1 MGMLTGAAKVAGI
14 MGWPVSHSRSP
25 AIHGHWLARYGID
38 GAYIP
43 FSVRPEDGYD
53 AIRMLPRLGFSGTN
67 VTLPHKETALR
78 AVDEADPV
86 ARRIGAVNTVVARE
100 DGSLHGSNTDAY
112 GFLEHLREL
121 HRMASGVRSCWG
133 RGGLRRGVSRRSSMG
148 CVRSPACE
156 PYGGT
161 RRQGRRGIAGRSLR

>member
-1 MGMLTGAAKVAGI
+1 MGMLTGAAKVSGI

-43 FSVRPEDGYD
+43 YSVRPEDGYD

-78 AVDEADPV
+78 AVDETDSI
-86 ARRIGAVNTVVARE
+86 ARRIGAEKLN
-100 DGSLHGSNTDAY
+100 S
-112 GFLEHLREL
+112 F
-121 HRMASGVRSCWG
+121 
-133 RGGLRRGVSRRSSMG
+133 
-148 CVRSPACE
+148 RSP
-156 PYGGT
+156 GT
-161 RRQGRRGIAGRSLR
+161 PADPAPRTLAQSTLKYRRLKGCRG